1 MSFRYVKDFQSQ
13 VMAVRRHHAGKDAR
27 PGERIPISGE
37 GSALLAM
44 IDGLPEDGVVVSPA
58 LLSAVRKV
66 KAIGQNPGP
75 HLVILTEDEQKAW
88 DGA

>member
-1 MSFRYVKDFQSQ
+1 MIHLSKLKVAAALVRSFYRNIAPK
-13 VMAVRRHHAGKDAR
+13 AR
-27 PGERIPISGE
+27 VLPRISSEGED
-37 GSALLAM
+37 LLKL
-44 IDGLPEDGVVVSPA
+44 IEGLPDDGVVVSAA